1 MNHLNLEEFE
11 RKIAYTFSDKNLLI
25 LALTHSSYANETKKG
40 SHENNERLEFLGD
53 AVLDMVVSEYMY
65 RHFPKMPEGELTKL
79 RAAVVCEYM
88 YRHFPK
94 MPEGELTKLRAAV
107 VCEGSLAELSRKLG
121 VGRCLLLGKGEEST
135 GGRSRDSI
143 LADAFEAIIGAICMD
158 GGMEAVTKY
167 IMGFMEER
175 IESTKSNFRNLD
187 CKTHLQEVIQKNS
200 KVPLKYAIVDEHGPD
215 HNKVFVAEVTHDGAV
230 LGKGSGKS
238 KKEAEQNAA
247 NDALERMNQAK
258 K

>member
-1 MNHLNLEEFE
+1 MRNIEELEKRIQYRFE
-11 RKIAYTFSDKNLLI
+11 DRSYLER
-25 LALTHSSYANETKKG
+25 ALTHSSYNREKNTKHKD
-40 SHENNERLEFLGD
+40 NERLEFLGD
-53 AVLDMVVSEYMY
+53 AFLDAIVGAELFVRMNSVT
-65 RHFPKMPEGELTKL
+65 EGTLTKT
-79 RAAVVCEYM
+79 RALIVCE
-88 YRHFPK
+88 K
-94 MPEGELTKLRAAV
+94 A
-107 VCEGSLAELSRKLG
+107 LAEVAREFN
-121 VGRCLLLGKGEEST
+121 LGKYILMGHGEAGT
-135 GGRSRDSI
+135 GGRNKDSI

-175 IESTKSNFRNLD
+175 IESTKSNFRSLD
-187 CKTHLQEVIQKNS
+187 CKTHLQEVIQKTS

>member
-79 RAAVVCEYM
+79 RAAVVCE
-88 YRHFPK
+88 
-94 MPEGELTKLRAAV
+94 
-107 VCEGSLAELSRKLG
+107 GSLAELSRKLG

-158 GGMEAVTKY
+158 GGMEAAERH
-167 IMGFMEER
+167 IMRFIPKNLEQRESLGFR
-175 IESTKSNFRNLD
+175 D
-187 CKTHLQEVIQKNS
+187 YKTALQEVIQKNPEE
-200 KVPLKYAIVDEHGPD
+200 KVEYVLVSESGPD
-215 HNKVFVAEVTHDGAV
+215 HAKAFQVEVCLNSNVIGVGTGR
-230 LGKGSGKS
+230 S
-238 KKEAEQNAA
+238 KKAAEQMAA
-247 NDALERMNQAK
+247 KEALRLMGYEK
-258 K
+258 

>member
-25 LALTHSSYANETKKG
+25 LALNTAPMPTKRK
-40 SHENNERLEFLGD
+40 
-53 AVLDMVVSEYMY
+53 
-65 RHFPKMPEGELTKL
+65 
-79 RAAVVCEYM
+79 RAAMKTTSVWNFWGCGAGYGCERIYVSP
-88 YRHFPK
+88 FPK

-175 IESTKSNFRNLD
+175 IESTKSNFRSLTA
-187 CKTHLQEVIQKNS
+187 KTHLQEVIQKP
-200 KVPLKYAIVDEHGPD
+200 VRCL
-215 HNKVFVAEVTHDGAV
+215 
-230 LGKGSGKS
+230 
-238 KKEAEQNAA
+238 
-247 NDALERMNQAK
+247 
-258 K
+258 

>member
-1 MNHLNLEEFE
+1 
-11 RKIAYTFSDKNLLI
+11 
-25 LALTHSSYANETKKG
+25 
-40 SHENNERLEFLGD
+40 
-53 AVLDMVVSEYMY
+53 
-65 RHFPKMPEGELTKL
+65 
-79 RAAVVCEYM
+79 
-88 YRHFPK
+88 
-94 MPEGELTKLRAAV
+94 
-107 VCEGSLAELSRKLG
+107 
-121 VGRCLLLGKGEEST
+121 
-135 GGRSRDSI
+135 
-143 LADAFEAIIGAICMD
+143 MD

-215 HNKVFVAEVTHDGAV
+215 HNKVFVAEVTHDGTV

>member
-79 RAAVVCEYM
+79 RAAVVCE
-88 YRHFPK
+88 
-94 MPEGELTKLRAAV
+94 
-107 VCEGSLAELSRKLG
+107 GSLAELSRKLG

-158 GGMEAVTKY
+158 GGNISWV
-167 IMGFMEER
+167 
-175 IESTKSNFRNLD
+175 SWRNA
-187 CKTHLQEVIQKNS
+187 
-200 KVPLKYAIVDEHGPD
+200 LKAPKATSATWTAKHICRRS
-215 HNKVFVAEVTHDGAV
+215 F
-230 LGKGSGKS
+230 
-238 KKEAEQNAA
+238 KKPVRC
-247 NDALERMNQAK
+247 L
-258 K
+258 

>member
-1 MNHLNLEEFE
+1 
-11 RKIAYTFSDKNLLI
+11 
-25 LALTHSSYANETKKG
+25 
-40 SHENNERLEFLGD
+40 
-53 AVLDMVVSEYMY
+53 
-65 RHFPKMPEGELTKL
+65 
-79 RAAVVCEYM
+79 
-88 YRHFPK
+88 
-94 MPEGELTKLRAAV
+94 
-107 VCEGSLAELSRKLG
+107 
-121 VGRCLLLGKGEEST
+121 
-135 GGRSRDSI
+135 
-143 LADAFEAIIGAICMD
+143 
-158 GGMEAVTKY
+158 MEAVTKY

-175 IESTKSNFRNLD
+175 IESTKSNFRSLD
-187 CKTHLQEVIQKNS
+187 CKTHLQEVIQKTS